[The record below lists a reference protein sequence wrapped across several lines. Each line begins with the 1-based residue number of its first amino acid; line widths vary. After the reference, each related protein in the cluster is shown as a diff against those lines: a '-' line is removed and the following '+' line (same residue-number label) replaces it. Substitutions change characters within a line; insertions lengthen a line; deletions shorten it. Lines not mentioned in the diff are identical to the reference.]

1 MSCTSPRGHRWRDQ
15 LDPHDESDVALFG
28 DRLANINRLLD
39 ADPARRVCAQCGA
52 RGRVDSQ
59 GRVQATIVP
68 ENPKVQIVPL
78 AARAKWAQ
86 KKTEFD
92 P

>member
-1 MSCTSPRGHRWRDQ
+1 MSCTNPRGHRWVDRIPDF
-15 LDPHDESDVALFG
+15 PSARHLFG
-28 DRLANINRLLD
+28 ERLENINRLLV
-39 ADPARRVCAQCGA
+39 ADPHRRVCVQCTA

-59 GRVQATIVP
+59 GKVQLVLAP

-78 AARAKWAQ
+78 AQRAKWAQ

-92 P
+92 R